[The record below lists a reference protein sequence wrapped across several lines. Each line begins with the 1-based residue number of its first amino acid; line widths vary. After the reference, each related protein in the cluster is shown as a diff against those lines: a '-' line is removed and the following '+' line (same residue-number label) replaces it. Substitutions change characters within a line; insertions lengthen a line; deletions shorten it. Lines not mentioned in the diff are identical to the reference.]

1 MSRVAD
7 GAAVAAA
14 EPASRRDNV
23 LVMLLILL
31 FALIGF
37 KIDGI
42 TGLLIGALI
51 GFGLSRM
58 ARASRQSGLLTA
70 QSQFL
75 DSTFAVM
82 GALCKADGV
91 VTRDEIRV
99 TEQLFA
105 RLQLS
110 PEQKN
115 AAKAAFTRG
124 KAPDFDLEGEV
135 DRFVQSA
142 RGGAGMFQ
150 LFLQVQL
157 SAVAADGQVHPAE
170 HAMLVRIARR
180 LGLSEMDLAG
190 LEALLRAAAGGAPAA
205 AGPPP
210 QQRLIDAYAAL
221 GVTAEASEAEIKRA
235 YRKLMSE
242 NHPDKLAAKGLPDS
256 MRQLA
261 EERARELNV
270 AYDLI
275 RKARQFS

>member
-1 MSRVAD
+1 M
-7 GAAVAAA
+7 
-14 EPASRRDNV
+14 P
-23 LVMLLILL
+23 LILL
-31 FALIGF
+31 FALLGF
-37 KIDGI
+37 WIAGI
-42 TGLLIGALI
+42 RGLLIGALI

-58 ARASRQSGLLTA
+58 ARASARPGLSTV

-75 DSTFAVM
+75 DATFSVM

-91 VTRDEIRV
+91 VTRDEIQV

-105 RLQLS
+105 RLHLS
-110 PEQKN
+110 PEQKD

-135 DRFVQSA
+135 DRFVESA
-142 RGGAGMFQ
+142 RDGVGMFQ

-180 LGLSEMDLAG
+180 LGLSELDLAR
-190 LEALLRAAAGGAPAA
+190 LEALLRAAAGGAAA
-205 AGPPP
+205 ASGPPP
-210 QQRLIDAYAAL
+210 KQRLDDAYAAL
-221 GVTAEASEAEIKRA
+221 GVTPEASESDIKRA
-235 YRKLMSE
+235 YRKLISE

-275 RKARQFS
+275 RRARGFG

>member
-1 MSRVAD
+1 
-7 GAAVAAA
+7 
-14 EPASRRDNV
+14 
-23 LVMLLILL
+23 MLLILL

-37 KIDGI
+37 GIDGI
-42 TGLLIGALI
+42 KGLLIGALI
-51 GFGLSRM
+51 GFALSRM
-58 ARASRQSGLLTA
+58 ARASARPGLLA
-70 QSQFL
+70 VQSQFL

-105 RLQLS
+105 RLHLS
-110 PEQKN
+110 PEQKD

-142 RGGAGMFQ
+142 RDGMGMFP

-180 LGLSEMDLAG
+180 LGLSEMDLAR
-190 LEALLRAAAGGAPAA
+190 LEALLRAAAGGATTAE
-205 AGPPP
+205 GPPP
-210 QQRLIDAYAAL
+210 KQRLDDAYAAI
-221 GVTAEASEAEIKRA
+221 GVTADASESEIKRA

-242 NHPDKLAAKGLPDS
+242 NHPDKLAAKGLPES

>member
-1 MSRVAD
+1 V
-7 GAAVAAA
+7 
-14 EPASRRDNV
+14 
-23 LVMLLILL
+23 
-31 FALIGF
+31 
-37 KIDGI
+37 
-42 TGLLIGALI
+42 
-51 GFGLSRM
+51 
-58 ARASRQSGLLTA
+58 

-75 DSTFAVM
+75 DTTFAVM

-110 PEQKN
+110 PEQKD

-142 RGGAGMFQ
+142 RDGVGMFQ

-157 SAVAADGQVHPAE
+157 TAVAADGQVHPAE

-180 LGLSEMDLAG
+180 LGLSELDLAR
-190 LEALLRAAAGGAPAA
+190 LEALLRAAAGGAATA
-205 AGPPP
+205 GGPPP
-210 QQRLIDAYAAL
+210 KQRLDDAYAAI
-221 GVTAEASEAEIKRA
+221 GVTPDASESEIKRA

-275 RKARQFS
+275 RKARQFG